1 MARWAP
7 DTRERLREAA
17 MQLFAERGFD
27 ATTVPDIVER
37 AGVTRRTF
45 FRHFGDKREVFF
57 GDDEIPRLAAEML
70 AAAPADSSPFEIAWA
85 GFQSL
90 ATDRFEPRRDEIA
103 AARRLI
109 EAEPA
114 LRERDL
120 QKQAD
125 LRAVLVEGYRAR
137 GVEPLQAR
145 VVLRGRGGTAAD
157 GPRAVGGGR
166 YGHALAGPSRTGAP
180 RDVGRPVLTL
190 ARAPVTRRPRA
201 GAFRGVVRGPG
212 ATSATPGPR
221 PVPRRRG
228 GPRRTRRRA
237 TRCSPA
243 PGRVSCTGGSAD
255 APLHGRHPAEHALRT
270 TPPRRR
276 CRWPGLAWKT

>member
-7 DTRERLREAA
+7 DTRERLRDAA

-57 GDDEIPRLAAEML
+57 GDDEIPRLAAGML
-70 AAAPADSSPFEIAWA
+70 ADAPADMSPFAVAWTGLQA
-85 GFQSL
+85 L

-125 LRAVLVEGYRAR
+125 LRAVLVEGYRER
-137 GVEPLQAR
+137 GVESLHAR
-145 VVLRGRGGTAAD
+145 VVAGVAVELLQTALEQWASD
-157 GPRAVGGGR
+157 A
-166 YGHALAGPSRTGAP
+166 T
-180 RDVGRPVLTL
+180 
-190 ARAPVTRRPRA
+190 RAPLSDHLERVRREMA
-201 GAFRGVVRGPG
+201 AVLG
-212 ATSATPGPR
+212 
-221 PVPRRRG
+221 
-228 GPRRTRRRA
+228 
-237 TRCSPA
+237 
-243 PGRVSCTGGSAD
+243 
-255 APLHGRHPAEHALRT
+255 
-270 TPPRRR
+270 
-276 CRWPGLAWKT
+276 

>member
-90 ATDRFEPRRDEIA
+90 ATDRFEPRRDEIV

-137 GVEPLQAR
+137 GIESLQAR
-145 VVLRGRGGTAAD
+145 VLAGVAVELLQTALEQWAAD
-157 GPRAVGGGR
+157 VTGTPLRAYLERVR
-166 YGHALAGPSRTGAP
+166 REMSA
-180 RDVGRPVLTL
+180 VL
-190 ARAPVTRRPRA
+190 
-201 GAFRGVVRGPG
+201 
-212 ATSATPGPR
+212 S
-221 PVPRRRG
+221 
-228 GPRRTRRRA
+228 
-237 TRCSPA
+237 
-243 PGRVSCTGGSAD
+243 
-255 APLHGRHPAEHALRT
+255 
-270 TPPRRR
+270 
-276 CRWPGLAWKT
+276 